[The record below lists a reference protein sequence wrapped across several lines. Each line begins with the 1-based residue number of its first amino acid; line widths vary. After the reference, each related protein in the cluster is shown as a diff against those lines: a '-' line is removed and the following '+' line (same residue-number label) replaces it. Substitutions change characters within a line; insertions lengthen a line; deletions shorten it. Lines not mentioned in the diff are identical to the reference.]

1 MRFQGIFVPMA
12 TFFDEQG
19 ALNYPAQDRQIEFLL
34 GHGVHGLFTL
44 GTTGEFAHLSPDER
58 REFGAHVVRRVAGRV
73 PVILNTGT
81 TSTAD
86 SIALS
91 RHAREIG
98 ADAIAL
104 VAPYY
109 WTLNERQLLA
119 HFSAVAG
126 AVNLPVVLYNFPAYT
141 GVHLS
146 PELVLTL
153 MRDCPNVIGVKDTID
168 SVTVIRHHIMRLRA
182 ENPAFSVFAGGD
194 DHLLNVLAM
203 GGAGTIPAT
212 ANFAPALHVA
222 AYEAFRAGEYEAALA
237 GLQAI
242 MQMANTYAIPGGASA
257 LVKQALVELGLSD
270 APYVRPP
277 ALPLTDEARAQ
288 LRAVLSATGLLAGA
302 AVA

>member
-1 MRFQGIFVPMA
+1 MRFQGIFVPLA

-19 ALNYPAQDRQIEFLL
+19 GLHYPALARQIEFLI
-34 GHGVHGLFTL
+34 GNGIHGLFTL
-44 GTTGEFAHLSPDER
+44 GTTGEFAHLSLDER
-58 REFGAHVVRRVAGRV
+58 RAVGEFVVRRVNGRI
-73 PVILNTGT
+73 PVIVNTGT

-126 AVNLPVVLYNFPAYT
+126 AVNLPVVLYNFPAFT
-141 GVHLS
+141 GVHLT
-146 PELVLTL
+146 PDLIVNL

-182 ENPAFSVFAGGD
+182 ENPEFSVFAGGD

-212 ANFAPALHVA
+212 ANFAPAIHVE
-222 AYEAFRAGEYEAALA
+222 AYAAFRAGDYETALA
-237 GLQAI
+237 RLGTI
-242 MQMANTYAIPGGASA
+242 MQVANTYAIPGGASA
-257 LVKQALVELGLSD
+257 LVKQALVDLGLCD
-270 APYVRPP
+270 APYVRAP
-277 ALPLTDEARAQ
+277 ALPLTAEAHTQ
-288 LRAVLSATGLLAGA
+288 LREVLSAAGLA
-302 AVA
+302 AEAVVA

>member
-1 MRFQGIFVPMA
+1 MRFQGIYVPMA
-12 TFFDEQG
+12 TFFDDQG
-19 ALNYPAQDRQIEFLL
+19 ALNYPAQERQIEFLL
-34 GHGVHGLFTL
+34 GQGVHGLFTL
-44 GTTGEFAHLSPDER
+44 GTTGEFAHLSLDER
-58 REFGAHVVRRVAGRV
+58 RDVGAFVVEQVAGRV

-126 AVNLPVVLYNFPAYT
+126 AVNLPVVLYNFPAFT
-141 GVHLS
+141 GVHLA
-146 PELVLTL
+146 PDLILTL
-153 MRDCPNVIGVKDTID
+153 MRDCPNVIGIKDTID
-168 SVTVIRHHIMRLRA
+168 SVTVIRQHIMRLRA
-182 ENPAFSVFAGGD
+182 ENPEFSVFAGGD

-212 ANFAPALHVA
+212 ANFAPAIHVE
-222 AYEAFRAGEYEAALA
+222 AYAAFRSGDYVTALDR
-237 GLQAI
+237 LQAI
-242 MQMANTYAIPGGASA
+242 MRVANTYAIAGGASA
-257 LVKQALVELGLSD
+257 LVKQALVDLGLSD
-270 APYVRPP
+270 APYVRAP
-277 ALPLTDEARAQ
+277 ALPLGDEARAQ
-288 LRAVLSATGLLAGA
+288 LRDVLNGVGLLTGA